1 MSDFSANITDR
12 HRAVGQALHQAFD
25 PAPGS
30 IAELDKKR
38 YPDDPG
44 SARPVAMAQAAACIE
59 GMAATVAELGETRAP
74 EQAMLI
80 ELAVA
85 LRSKDRID
93 REQIAGQLRQVIGL
107 LASGLIAPDILARR
121 IELAAER
128 LADNTESALL
138 RLHPADVAPLEG
150 KLPGTVFAIGDAGV
164 GRGSFVLESA
174 SAIIED
180 RPEQWLEQLAQ
191 AMVADS
197 LAKS

>member
-25 PAPGS
+25 APGGS

-38 YPDDPG
+38 PPNDPG

-80 ELAVA
+80 ELAIA

-93 REQIAGQLRQVIGL
+93 RQQVAQQLRQAVAL

-128 LADNTESALL
+128 LADSTESALL
-138 RLHPADVAPLEG
+138 RLHPADVTPLEG

-197 LAKS
+197 LANS

>member
-12 HRAVGQALHQAFD
+12 HKAVGQALHRAFD
-25 PAPGS
+25 PAPGTLAGS
-30 IAELDKKR
+30 GIERPAN
-38 YPDDPG
+38 DPG
-44 SARPVAMAQAAACIE
+44 FTRSLAMAQAAACIE

-85 LRSKDRID
+85 LRSKDRMD
-93 REQIAGQLRQVIGL
+93 REQTARQLRQAVRL
-107 LASGLIAPDILARR
+107 LGSGLIAPDILARR

-128 LADNTESALL
+128 LADSSESALL
-138 RLHPADVAPLEG
+138 RLHPEDVVPLDG

-191 AMVADS
+191 AMVADG
-197 LAKS
+197 LAKP

>member
-1 MSDFSANITDR
+1 MSEFSANITDR
-12 HRAVGQALHQAFD
+12 HRAVGQALHRAFD

-30 IAELDKKR
+30 VAESGIKR
-38 YPDDPG
+38 NPTDPG
-44 SARPVAMAQAAACIE
+44 FSRSAAIAQAAVCIE

-74 EQAMLI
+74 ERAMLV

-93 REQIAGQLRQVIGL
+93 REQIAQQLRQAVRL

-128 LADNTESALL
+128 LADSSESALL
-138 RLHPADVAPLEG
+138 RLHPDDVAPLEG

-191 AMVADS
+191 AMLADS
-197 LAKS
+197 VAKP

>member
-12 HRAVGQALHQAFD
+12 HRAVGQALHRAFD
-25 PAPGS
+25 PPPGSFAESDIKRHANAPG
-30 IAELDKKR
+30 
-38 YPDDPG
+38 P
-44 SARPVAMAQAAACIE
+44 ARPVAIAQAAACIE
-59 GMAATVAELGETRAP
+59 GIAATVAELGETRAP
-74 EQAMLI
+74 ERAMLI

-93 REQIAGQLRQVIGL
+93 REQTARQLRQVVQL
-107 LASGLIAPDILARR
+107 LGSGLIAPDILARR

-128 LADNTESALL
+128 LADSSESALL
-138 RLHPADVAPLEG
+138 RLHPDDVASLEG

-191 AMVADS
+191 VMVADS
-197 LAKS
+197 LTKS

>member
-1 MSDFSANITDR
+1 
-12 HRAVGQALHQAFD
+12 
-25 PAPGS
+25 
-30 IAELDKKR
+30 
-38 YPDDPG
+38 
-44 SARPVAMAQAAACIE
+44 
-59 GMAATVAELGETRAP
+59 MAATVAELGETRAP

-80 ELAVA
+80 ELAIA

-93 REQIAGQLRQVIGL
+93 REQVAEQLRQAVAL

-128 LADNTESALL
+128 LADSTESALL
-138 RLHPADVAPLEG
+138 RLHPADVTPLEG

-197 LAKS
+197 LANS

>member
-25 PAPGS
+25 APRGS

-38 YPDDPG
+38 HPNDPG

-80 ELAVA
+80 ELAIA

-93 REQIAGQLRQVIGL
+93 REQVAEQLRQAVAL

-128 LADNTESALL
+128 LADSTESALL
-138 RLHPADVAPLEG
+138 RLHPADVTPLEG

-197 LAKS
+197 LANS